1 MYIDDDIAIHLY
13 IIVVEVATFFFG
25 LDYCENY
32 SLYMYVI
39 ITS

>member
-1 MYIDDDIAIHLY
+1 MYIDDDIAIVY
-13 IIVVEVATFFFG
+13 ILLLLKSPLFFFG